1 MRRYQASAG
10 HASAP
15 MASGDVGLA
24 VAERGNPAQ
33 ERLYMVRRYVE
44 AEIGGAT
51 PVLQGD
57 PQAVV
62 ASVLE
67 DFVAAV
73 AGFAPAWVH
82 QGQQEP
88 A

>member
-1 MRRYQASAG
+1 
-10 HASAP
+10 
-15 MASGDVGLA
+15 
-24 VAERGNPAQ
+24 
-33 ERLYMVRRYVE
+33 MVRRYVE